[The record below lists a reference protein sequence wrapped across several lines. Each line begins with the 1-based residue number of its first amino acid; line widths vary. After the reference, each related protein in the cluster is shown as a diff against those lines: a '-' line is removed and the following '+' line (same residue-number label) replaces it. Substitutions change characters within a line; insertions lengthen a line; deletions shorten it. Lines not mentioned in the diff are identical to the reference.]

1 MEINFKDWL
10 IILLLIVNLV
20 LLHQTRTTRKTLSL
34 LLVEFRKDLT
44 IIYKKL
50 ELLNLN
56 IEKAELGTIY
66 IENYVKNEFE
76 KEDLKKLDMILG
88 NSEDNEYE
96 RNMRVCNLKIQM
108 YRGRIEDI
116 EGELKDYELANKVRL
131 DGIVY
136 RKFSEKYS

>member
-76 KEDLKKLDMILG
+76 KEDLEKLDMILG

>member
-1 MEINFKDWL
+1 M
-10 IILLLIVNLV
+10 
-20 LLHQTRTTRKTLSL
+20 
-34 LLVEFRKDLT
+34 
-44 IIYKKL
+44 
-50 ELLNLN
+50 N

>member
-1 MEINFKDWL
+1 VEINFKDWL